1 VDSSSTADDV
11 DTTAARVH
19 VVDDDS
25 LVRKAVTRLLR
36 SAGYQASAFATAE
49 EFLARTEVHMRG
61 CVVLDVA
68 MPGLGGLDVQQTLAE
83 RGHDMPVIF
92 LTGRA
97 DVPIC
102 ISAMK
107 QGAFDFITKPFDE
120 AELLAAV
127 ERALAK
133 AAALE
138 RQRAQLATTN
148 SRLATLTLRER
159 EVLGHVLA
167 GRLNKQIAADLGAA
181 EKTIKVHRARC
192 MFKMQA
198 RSLAELVRMVERA
211 HPEIADQFS
220 RAH

>member
-1 VDSSSTADDV
+1 M
-11 DTTAARVH
+11 
-19 VVDDDS
+19 
-25 LVRKAVTRLLR
+25 RLLR
-36 SAGYQASAFATAE
+36 SVGYEVAAFATAE
-49 EFLARTEVHMRG
+49 DFLAQREGRVTG

-68 MPGLGGLDVQQTLAE
+68 MPGLNGLDVQHALAE
-83 RGHDMPVIF
+83 RGHDVPVIF
-92 LTGRA
+92 LTGHA

-107 QGAFDFITKPFDE
+107 HGAFDFITKPFDDN
-120 AELLAAV
+120 ELLQAI
-127 ERALAK
+127 ERALER

-167 GRLNKQIAADLGAA
+167 GRLNKQIAADLGTA

-192 MFKMQA
+192 MSKMQA

-211 HPEIADQFS
+211 RPEIADSFG

>member
-1 VDSSSTADDV
+1 MDV
-11 DTTAARVH
+11 DIGPAQVH
-19 VVDDDS
+19 VVDDDA
-25 LVRKAVTRLLR
+25 LVRNAVTRLLH
-36 SAGYQASAFATAE
+36 SAGYEVSAHATAE
-49 EFLARTEVHMRG
+49 EFLAQNGRRMRG
-61 CVVLDVA
+61 CVVLDMA
-68 MPGLGGLDVQQTLAE
+68 MPGRGGLDVQQALAE

-92 LTGRA
+92 LTGHA

-107 QGAFDFITKPFDE
+107 RGAFDFFTKPFDDC
-120 AELLAAV
+120 ALLAAV
-127 ERALAK
+127 ERALQK
-133 AAALE
+133 GTALE
-138 RQRAQLATTN
+138 RRRAQLATTN

-192 MFKMQA
+192 MSKMQA

-211 HPEIADQFS
+211 RPEIGEQFG
-220 RAH
+220 RA

>member
-1 VDSSSTADDV
+1 M
-11 DTTAARVH
+11 
-19 VVDDDS
+19 
-25 LVRKAVTRLLR
+25 RLLR
-36 SAGYQASAFATAE
+36 SVGYEVAAFATAE
-49 EFLARTEVHMRG
+49 DFLAQREGRVTG

-68 MPGLGGLDVQQTLAE
+68 MPGLNGLDVQHALAE
-83 RGHDMPVIF
+83 RGHDVPVIF
-92 LTGRA
+92 LTGHA

-107 QGAFDFITKPFDE
+107 HGAFDFITKPFDDN
-120 AELLAAV
+120 ELLEAI
-127 ERALAK
+127 ERALER

-167 GRLNKQIAADLGAA
+167 GRLNKQIAADLGTA

-192 MFKMQA
+192 MSKMQA

-211 HPEIADQFS
+211 RPEIADSFG

>member
-1 VDSSSTADDV
+1 M
-11 DTTAARVH
+11 
-19 VVDDDS
+19 
-25 LVRKAVTRLLR
+25 RLLR
-36 SAGYQASAFATAE
+36 SVGYEVAAFATAE
-49 EFLARTEVHMRG
+49 DFLARREGRVTG

-68 MPGLGGLDVQQTLAE
+68 MPGLNGLDVQHALAE
-83 RGHDMPVIF
+83 RGHDVPVIF
-92 LTGRA
+92 LTGHA

-107 QGAFDFITKPFDE
+107 QGAFDFITKPFDDN
-120 AELLAAV
+120 ELLQAI
-127 ERALAK
+127 ERALER

-167 GRLNKQIAADLGAA
+167 GRLNKQIAADLGTA

-192 MFKMQA
+192 MSKMQA

-211 HPEIADQFS
+211 RPEIADSFG